1 MVTLLSK
8 ETRARRR
15 VPYALRRL
23 PEASLACLL
32 PFPKSS
38 QLGDIILARL
48 EQIGKSGRLELVNSR
63 LISISPLGMR
73 EARAATQ
80 IKCVTAEE

>member
-8 ETRARRR
+8 ETKARRHISS
-15 VPYALRRL
+15 ALRRL
-23 PEASLACLL
+23 PEASLACLS
-32 PFPKSS
+32 PCPESS
-38 QLGDIILARL
+38 QFDDIVLARL
-48 EQIGKSGRLELVNSR
+48 EQIGKNRRLERINSG

-73 EARAATQ
+73 ETRAATQ